1 MGLIVLIVVGGL
13 LGWLATIILKIED
26 GRSIARSMIAGVFG
40 SLAIGLILTRGNML
54 GGVSTATLLFAML
67 GSVVSIALYVVY
79 RRRTV
84 RENV

>member
-26 GRSIARSMIAGVFG
+26 GRSIARSMMAGVFG
-40 SLAIGLILTRGNML
+40 SLAIGLILTHGNML
-54 GGVSTATLLFAML
+54 GGVSTATLLSAML
-67 GSVVSIALYVVY
+67 GGVVSIALYVVY

-84 RENV
+84 QDNV

>member
-67 GSVVSIALYVVY
+67 GGVVSIALYVVY